1 MRARPFLPDDAARW
15 DEFCARAHGATFLH
29 SRRYLSY
36 HSDRFVDHSIVI
48 EDGGEWLGVI
58 PAARHPVEHDK
69 VVSHPGITY
78 GGVLHQ
84 GRLRGAQML
93 AALGVAAAL
102 WRAAG
107 FSLLQYKAM
116 PHIYQRAPAQEDL
129 YALFRAGARRYRCD
143 LSSCID
149 LQHRLPVSERRR
161 RARAKAVRAGV
172 QITAGN
178 EHLGALWDVLADN
191 LRRKHRTRPV
201 HALEEITTL
210 ATRFP
215 DRLRV
220 IAALVGGK
228 TAAGILLYLT
238 DTVAHAQYS
247 ASSELGREVN
257 ALDLVFESAIEESR
271 LAGKRY
277 FDFGIS
283 TENQGHALNEGLNRF
298 KNEFGAGG
306 VVHEFYEWDL
316 RRNDDA
322 VE

>member
-1 MRARPFLPDDAARW
+1 MKARLFLPDDAARW

-29 SRRYLSY
+29 SRRFLSY
-36 HSDRFVDHSIVI
+36 HSDRFVDRSVVI
-48 EDGGEWLGVI
+48 EDAGDWLGVI
-58 PAARHPVEHDK
+58 PAARHPVEHEI

-78 GGVLHQ
+78 GGVLHH
-84 GRLRGAQML
+84 GLLRGGEML
-93 AALGVAAAL
+93 VALRCAATL

-107 FSLLQYKAM
+107 FARLQYKAV

-149 LQHRLPVSERRR
+149 LHHRLPVSERRR
-161 RARAKAVRAGV
+161 RAHAKALRAGA

-178 EHLGALWDVLADN
+178 EHMRALWEVLEDN
-191 LRRKHRTRPV
+191 LRRKHQTQPV
-201 HALEEITTL
+201 HSLAEITTL

-220 IAALVGGK
+220 IAALVGEK
-228 TAAGILLYLT
+228 IEAGILLFVT
-238 DTVAHAQYS
+238 DAVAHAQYIA
-247 ASSELGREVN
+247 ASERGHEVN
-257 ALDLVFESAIEESR
+257 ALDLVLESAVEESR
-271 LAGKRY
+271 LDGKRY

-283 TENQGHALNEGLNRF
+283 TERQGYALNEGLNRF

-306 VVHEFYEWDL
+306 VAHEFYEWDL

-322 VE
+322 IE

>member
-1 MRARPFLPDDAARW
+1 MKARLFLPDDAERW

-36 HSDRFVDHSIVI
+36 HSDRFADQSLVI
-48 EDGGEWLGVI
+48 EDAGDWLGVI
-58 PAARHPVEHDK
+58 PAARHPLAQDI

-78 GGVLHQ
+78 GGVLHH
-84 GRLRGAQML
+84 GRLRGADML
-93 AALGVAAAL
+93 AALGCAAKL
-102 WRAAG
+102 WQAAG
-107 FSLLQYKAM
+107 FARLQYKAV
-116 PHIYQRAPAQEDL
+116 PHTYQRAPAQEDL
-129 YALFRAGARRYRCD
+129 YALFREGARLYRCD

-161 RARAKAVRAGV
+161 RARAKALRAGV
-172 QITAGN
+172 RITAGN
-178 EHLGALWDVLADN
+178 AHMRELWHVLEDN
-191 LRRKHRTRPV
+191 LRRKHRTQPV
-201 HALEEITTL
+201 HTLAEITTL

-220 IAALVGGK
+220 IAALLDGK
-228 TAAGILLYLT
+228 VEAGILLFLT
-238 DTVAHAQYS
+238 DRVTHTQYT
-247 ASSELGREVN
+247 ASSERGHEVN

-271 LAGKRY
+271 LDGKRY

-283 TENQGHALNEGLNRF
+283 TEDQGHALNEGLNRF

-306 VVHEFYEWDL
+306 VVHQFYEWDL

-322 VE
+322 IE